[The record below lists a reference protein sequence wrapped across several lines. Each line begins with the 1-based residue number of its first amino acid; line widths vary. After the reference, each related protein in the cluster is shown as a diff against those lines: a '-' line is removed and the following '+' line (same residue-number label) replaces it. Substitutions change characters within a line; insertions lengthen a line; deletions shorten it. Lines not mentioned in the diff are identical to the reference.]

1 LVSTSVCN
9 TGFLW
14 YIGAMETVERKLHS
28 FTAVFEPAPEGGYV
42 VYVPALPGCATQ
54 GETFEEAQ
62 ANAKDAIE
70 GYLKAMNDLNEDITF
85 ESESTIISRIPA
97 AV

>member
-1 LVSTSVCN
+1 
-9 TGFLW
+9 
-14 YIGAMETVERKLHS
+14 METVQKKLHS
-28 FTAVFEPAPEGGYV
+28 FTAVFEPSAEGGYV

-62 ANAKDAIE
+62 KNAKDAIE
-70 GYLKAMNDLNEDITF
+70 GYLQTMKDLNEDVAL
-85 ESESTIISRIPA
+85 ESEATIISRIPA

>member
-1 LVSTSVCN
+1 
-9 TGFLW
+9 
-14 YIGAMETVERKLHS
+14 MEKVEKKVHS
-28 FTAVFEPAPEGGYV
+28 FTAVFEPAEEGGYV

-62 ANAKDAIE
+62 TNAKDAIE
-70 GYLKAMNDLNEDITF
+70 AYLEAMKDLNEDIAL

>member
-1 LVSTSVCN
+1 
-9 TGFLW
+9 
-14 YIGAMETVERKLHS
+14 MENIEKKFHS
-28 FTAVFEPAPEGGYV
+28 FTAVFEPAAEGGYV

-70 GYLKAMNDLNEDITF
+70 GYLQTMKDLHEEVLL

>member
-1 LVSTSVCN
+1 
-9 TGFLW
+9 
-14 YIGAMETVERKLHS
+14 MEKVEKKLHS
-28 FTAVFEPAPEGGYV
+28 FTAVFEAAREGGYV

-62 ANAKDAIE
+62 VNAKDAIE
-70 GYLKAMNDLNEDITF
+70 AYLKTMKELNEDIVL

-97 AV
+97 MV

>member
-1 LVSTSVCN
+1 
-9 TGFLW
+9 
-14 YIGAMETVERKLHS
+14 MEKVEKKLHS

-42 VYVPALPGCATQ
+42 VYVPALPGCSTQ

-62 ANAKDAIE
+62 VNAKDAIE
-70 GYLKAMNDLNEDITF
+70 GYLQVMKDLNEDIAF

-97 AV
+97 VV

>member
-1 LVSTSVCN
+1 
-9 TGFLW
+9 
-14 YIGAMETVERKLHS
+14 MKTVKSNFHS
-28 FTAVFEPAPEGGYV
+28 FTAVFEPAIEGGYV
-42 VYVPALPGCATQ
+42 VYVPALPGCTTQ

-70 GYLKAMNDLNEDITF
+70 AYLKTMKELNEEIVL

-97 AV
+97 LV